1 MRGSAGLSRTLG
13 RVCSAE
19 EQRDVVVARGDT
31 IARGNGARR
40 SSARFLHKKRGAQRQ
55 EAGSNPVAALR
66 ARHAFLAQH
75 ALHAP
80 PPPPPRATY
89 SYTITIFTEHLI
101 RVSFTQVRSAVNGNS
116 GGQAGREGQGAVERE
131 VAAALAQRRKPAFSG
146 DARSFS

>member
-1 MRGSAGLSRTLG
+1 M
-13 RVCSAE
+13 
-19 EQRDVVVARGDT
+19 VVARGDT

-80 PPPPPRATY
+80 PPPPPLPPPRATY
-89 SYTITIFTEHLI
+89 SYTITIFTVEHLI
-101 RVSFTQVRSAVNGNS
+101 SVLLAQVNNFFRLFHFYTSIKCLFIFIYDSFTVQKN
-116 GGQAGREGQGAVERE
+116 
-131 VAAALAQRRKPAFSG
+131 K
-146 DARSFS
+146 